1 MKKVVVALF
10 VAVLALGLAAC
21 GQKKDYEIGLVTDVG
36 TINDKSFNQGAWEGV
51 EQYAEEHKISYKY
64 YQPDTK
70 STEDYVKSI
79 EVAIKNGAKIVVT
92 PGFLFENAIW
102 LVQDKYPAVKFIILD
117 GAPHNVT
124 DFGAIA
130 PGDET
135 TIDGDTTGKNANF
148 EIGANVYSIFYS
160 EEQSGFLAG
169 YAAVKEG
176 FTKLGFMGGMS
187 VPAVVRFG
195 YGFVQGANYAA
206 SQMTGVTVTIKYE
219 YLNSFAPDAAHQT
232 KAASWYTSGTE
243 VIFVAAGGAGNSVM
257 KAAEGIAGKYVIG
270 VDVDQKAESDR
281 VITSAMKELKSSVY
295 NALDEIYNNRQY
307 NSNNQVITTNGKS
320 VTLDASVG
328 GIGLPQ
334 DFSRFSKFTK
344 AMYDVI
350 FAEVAAGSITIVND
364 HKLPVTSL
372 VVPKVTLDVT
382 E

>member
-10 VAVLALGLAAC
+10 AAVLALSLAAC
-21 GQKKDYEIGLVTDVG
+21 GQKKTYEIGLVTDVG

-51 EQYAEEHKISYKY
+51 EEYAEEHKISYKY

-70 STEDYVKSI
+70 STEDYVESI
-79 EVAIKNGAKIVVT
+79 EVAIENGAKIVVT

-102 LVQDKYPAVKFIILD
+102 LVQNEHPEVKFILLD

-124 DFGAIA
+124 DWDTMATVDGSAPNFDIA
-130 PGDET
+130 D
-135 TIDGDTTGKNANF
+135 
-148 EIGANVYSIFYS
+148 NVFSIFYA
-160 EEQSGFLAG
+160 EEESGFLAG

-206 SQMTGVTVTIKYE
+206 AQMADGAITIRYE

-232 KAASWYTSGTE
+232 KAASWYSSGTE

-257 KAAEGIAGKYVIG
+257 KAAEGIANKYVIG
-270 VDVDQKAESDR
+270 VDVDQKAESPR
-281 VITSAMKELKSSVY
+281 VLTSAMKELGNSVY
-295 NALDEIYNNRQY
+295 QTLEDIYANDAVGG
-307 NSNNQVITTNGKS
+307 NSI
-320 VTLDASVG
+320 TLDAAVD

-334 DFSRFSKFTK
+334 DFSRFTTFTK
-344 AMYDVI
+344 AMYDSV
-350 FAEVAAGSITIVND
+350 FALIVAKEITIVKATD
-364 HKLPVTSL
+364 IAVTAL

>member
-10 VAVLALGLAAC
+10 VAVLALALAAC
-21 GQKKDYEIGLVTDVG
+21 GQKKTYEIGLVTDVG

-51 EQYAEEHKISYKY
+51 EEYAEEHNISYKY

-79 EVAIKNGAKIVVT
+79 EVAIENGAKIVVT

-102 LVQDKYPAVKFIILD
+102 LVQNEHPEVKFILLD

-124 DFGAIA
+124 DWGTMATVDDSE
-130 PGDET
+130 P
-135 TIDGDTTGKNANF
+135 NF
-148 EIGANVYSIFYS
+148 EIADNVFSIFYA
-160 EEQSGFLAG
+160 EEESGFLAG

-206 SQMTGVTVTIKYE
+206 NEMGLANGAIQIKYE

-232 KAASWYTSGTE
+232 KAAAWYTAGTE

-257 KAAEGIAGKYVIG
+257 KAAEGIANKYVIG
-270 VDVDQKAESDR
+270 VDVDQKAESER
-281 VITSAMKELKSSVY
+281 VLTSAMKELGNSVY
-295 NALDEIYNNRQY
+295 QTLADIYDNDAVGGE
-307 NSNNQVITTNGKS
+307 SI
-320 VTLDASVG
+320 TLDAAVDG
-328 GIGLPQ
+328 VGLPQ
-334 DFSRFSKFTK
+334 DFSRFETFTQ
-344 AMYDVI
+344 AMYNTI
-350 FAEVAAGSITIVND
+350 FAKVEGKTITIVKDTNIA
-364 HKLPVTSL
+364 VTAL

>member
-10 VAVLALGLAAC
+10 VAVLALALAAC
-21 GQKKDYEIGLVTDVG
+21 GQKKTYEIGLVTDVG

-51 EQYAEEHKISYKY
+51 EEYAEEHNISYKY

-79 EVAIKNGAKIVVT
+79 EVAIENGAKIVVT

-102 LVQDKYPAVKFIILD
+102 LVQDKYPTVKFIILD
-117 GAPHNVT
+117 GAPHNIT
-124 DFGAIA
+124 DWGTDVI
-130 PGDET
+130 PPT
-135 TIDGDTTGKNANF
+135 TIDGTAPNF

-206 SQMTGVTVTIKYE
+206 SQMADGAIEIKYE

-232 KAASWYTSGTE
+232 KAAAWYLNGTE

-257 KAAEGIAGKYVIG
+257 KAAEGTTGKYVIG
-270 VDVDQKAESDR
+270 VDVDQKAESET
-281 VITSAMKELKSSVY
+281 VLTSAMKELKSSVY
-295 NALDEIYNNRQY
+295 NALAEIYENRQY
-307 NSNNQVITTNGKS
+307 NNEGDIITSNGKS

-328 GIGLPQ
+328 GVGLPQ
-334 DFSRFSKFTK
+334 DFSRFTDFTK
-344 AMYDVI
+344 VMYDAV
-350 FAEVAAGSITIVND
+350 FALIASGDIEIVKDHTI
-364 HKLPVTSL
+364 PVTAL